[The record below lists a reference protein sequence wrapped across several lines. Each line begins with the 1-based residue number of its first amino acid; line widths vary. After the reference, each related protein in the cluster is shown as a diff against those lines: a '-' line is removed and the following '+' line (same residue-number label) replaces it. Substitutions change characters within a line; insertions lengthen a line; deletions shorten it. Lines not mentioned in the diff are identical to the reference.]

1 MKFQVKEKVRKF
13 VNFEET
19 PEVSVLV
26 KGFVDTQYSR
36 ALWGVDTE
44 NGEELLIPLTSTL
57 KDLEQEIIE
66 KGDVV
71 AFKYEGEKK
80 SKNGRKYKHVSYTV
94 YKKGKDFDLDELLK
108 EIGTD
113 EPPF

>member
-1 MKFQVKEKVRKF
+1 MRFDVKERERSF

-19 PEVSVLV
+19 PEVSVIV

-44 NGEELLIPLTSTL
+44 TGKEVLVPLTSTL
-57 KDLEQEIIE
+57 KDLENELIE

-71 AFKYEGEKK
+71 ALKYKGEAK
-80 SKNGRKYKHVSYTV
+80 SKTGRKYKNIVYTV
-94 YKKGKDFDLDELLK
+94 YKKGKDFDLDQIINELS
-108 EIGTD
+108 TD
-113 EPPF
+113 KPPF